1 MILHILT
8 AMAILVLA
16 AGGLLFLAAAAPL
29 VLAVT
34 VPLVLAAAGPLAPA
48 GLLPPALAAAA
59 PAFLTAVTILVL
71 AMAPLL
77 VLAAAALIVLAA
89 VAPII
94 AAAALLRRGEV
105 PDPEVVA
112 RALGGPDGLF
122 CAPCRASP
130 IGKSASATS
139 QSRAPFSALSF
150 ARVVSGPNARHS
162 VRLMRV
168 ATGPAIA
175 RSTSQKR
182 TMRGWVAEPLTTSWT

>member
-8 AMAILVLA
+8 AMTLLVLA
-16 AGGLLFLAAAAPL
+16 AGGLLVLAAAAPL

-59 PAFLTAVTILVL
+59 PAFLTAVSILVL

-77 VLAAAALIVLAA
+77 VLAAAALLALAA
-89 VAPII
+89 AVPIMVAAP
-94 AAAALLRRGEV
+94 LLRRGEA
-105 PDPEVVA
+105 PDPEAVA
-112 RALGGPDGLF
+112 RALGVPDGLF
-122 CAPCRASP
+122 RTPCASQ
-130 IGKSASATS
+130 IGKSASAMP
-139 QSRAPFSALSF
+139 QSRAPFSVLSF

-162 VRLMRV
+162 ARLMRV
-168 ATGPAIA
+168 AAGPDIA